1 MDNNLDLDALHN
13 DDDLNK
19 TDAAAAADTGTEPGA
34 NDTTPTG
41 ANDDTPPAGSSTD
54 DGDGKR
60 PNFADYEPTDDVPAI
75 EQFLSQYGVLGGMI
89 QFEDGEAKHFNDLS
103 EIEKF
108 NVLKDLSVTTAPNI
122 AEEYGLD
129 DSEIDLINWTREQN
143 KPIQESIEELAQM
156 RAAQILALNNSNSTD
171 FAAMDDDAITMRWL
185 RENDPEAS
193 EEDLAEELARQKESK
208 LYQKNSARLRD
219 QFVADQQVL
228 VQQQQQREQ
237 QEFYESLEQERAEIA
252 TAVSNIKDVAGFEI
266 SDEDKNE
273 ILHDLLEVNE
283 YGDSLF
289 MEKVFSDPN
298 ELFKAAWFYKNGTAV
313 LDNLEKYYK
322 NEVAKA
328 YQLGKT
334 ETMNGMSPNPIS
346 GTRTTNTNDDNKGN
360 QSFRKD
366 KIVDIDDLHSND

>member
-1 MDNNLDLDALHN
+1 MSDFDLDDLHSDEGLDNAGTPAPVDTIEGNN
-13 DDDLNK
+13 DN
-19 TDAAAAADTGTEPGA
+19 
-34 NDTTPTG
+34 
-41 ANDDTPPAGSSTD
+41 PPAGSDNGDNIPTD
-54 DGDGKR
+54 TPTSDDNDNRR
-60 PNFADYEPTDDVPAI
+60 PNFADYEPSEDVPAI

-89 QFEDGEAKHFNDLS
+89 QFEDGEAKHFDELS

-108 NVLKDLSVTTAPNI
+108 NVLKDLSVTTSPDV
-122 AEEYGLD
+122 AEQYGLD
-129 DSEIDLINWTREQN
+129 DAEIDLLNWSREQN

-156 RAAQILALNNSNSTD
+156 RAAQILALNNSSSTD
-171 FAAMDDDAITMRWL
+171 FATMDDDAITMRWL

-193 EEDLAEELARQKESK
+193 EEDLAEELSRQKDSK

-219 QFVADQQVL
+219 QFVSDQQVAI
-228 VQQQQQREQ
+228 QQQQAQEQ
-237 QEFYESLEQERAEIA
+237 QDFYQTLEQERTEIA
-252 TAVSNIKDVAGFEI
+252 TAVNNIRDIAGFEV

-298 ELFKAAWFYKNGTAV
+298 ELFKAAWFYKNGTNV

-322 NEVAKA
+322 NEVARA

-334 ETMNGMSPNPIS
+334 ETINGLSPNPVS
-346 GTRTTNTNDDNKGN
+346 GTRANNSDNSGKNN
-360 QSFRKD
+360 QSLRKD
-366 KIVDIDDLHSND
+366 KIVDIDDLHND

>member
-1 MDNNLDLDALHN
+1 MTDLDLDDLHN
-13 DDDLNK
+13 DGDLENA
-19 TDAAAAADTGTEPGA
+19 DAAAAGTNTEPGA
-34 NDTTPTG
+34 NDTPPAG
-41 ANDDTPPAGSSTD
+41 ISDDDTPPAGNTD

-60 PNFADYEPTDDVPAI
+60 PNLADYEPSEDIPAI

-89 QFEDGEAKHFNDLS
+89 QFEEGEAKHFNDLS
-103 EIEKF
+103 EVEKF
-108 NVLKDLSVTTAPNI
+108 NVLKDLSITTAPDV
-122 AEEYGLD
+122 AEQYGLD
-129 DSEIDLINWTREQN
+129 DTEIDLINWTREQN
-143 KPIQESIEELAQM
+143 KPIQESIEELAQA

-171 FAAMDDDAITMRWL
+171 FASMDDDAVTMRWL
-185 RENDPEAS
+185 KENDPEAS
-193 EEDLAEELARQKESK
+193 EEDLAEELARQKDSK

-219 QFVADQQVL
+219 QFVSDQQAVL
-228 VQQQQQREQ
+228 QQQQQRDQE
-237 QEFYESLEQERAEIA
+237 EFYQSLEQERSEIA
-252 TAVSNIKDVAGFEI
+252 TAVNSIKDVAGFEI

-298 ELFKAAWFYKNGTAV
+298 ELFKAAWFYKNGTSV

-322 NEVAKA
+322 NEVARA

-346 GTRTTNTNDDNKGN
+346 GTRANNANDDGKSN
-360 QSFRKD
+360 QSLRKD
-366 KIVDIDDLHSND
+366 KIVDIHDLHDND